1 MNTGVAK
8 QEDSTLRG

>member
-8 QEDSTLRG
+8 QEDSALRG